1 MACQARTGE
10 SKDSPKVA
18 RNLLPFSG
26 LGSTPSQK
34 TAKRPQGI
42 LNGIAPTGDDRKR
55 AQGAVRQLS
64 GQILRLQ
71 DEERRRIA
79 RDLHGST
86 AQLLTALSMNLSL
99 AGRRPSV
106 ALDEG
111 SPDLL

>member
-1 MACQARTGE
+1 
-10 SKDSPKVA
+10 
-18 RNLLPFSG
+18 
-26 LGSTPSQK
+26 
-34 TAKRPQGI
+34 
-42 LNGIAPTGDDRKR
+42 
-55 AQGAVRQLS
+55 
-64 GQILRLQ
+64 LRLQ

-79 RDLHGST
+79 RDLHDST